1 MEETIS
7 DNLEPEEDKDNYF
20 NKRREKLL
28 DYYKRV
34 NFKVV
39 EEEFDEEREDVNED
53 GEKEDDEGRVRYIDG
68 LVIRP
73 RSGEYKDV
81 YVFDV
86 ASLYPSEVVEQNL
99 SFAL

>member
-1 MEETIS
+1 
-7 DNLEPEEDKDNYF
+7 
-20 NKRREKLL
+20 
-28 DYYKRV
+28 
-34 NFKVV
+34 VV